1 MFVFC
6 GLITEAYY
14 VHCLGGVDW
23 LGGVL
28 EEQGRQ
34 PAGGLVQHCGC
45 TEWLC
50 PLEPVTAGGA
60 RELPQLKLQVSLVQ
74 KFKIQFWVMTLKNW
88 TQCTLQ
94 PSQWGWLYRETSQS
108 THPTDCTQGW
118 RRSPLTARAA
128 SACPLPTS
136 LQLWTK
142 RACCWCRSPADRE
155 SGDTKQTVFIGVVK
169 LFLNAKP
176 ISHEKKGELLMM
188 DWFVSNFKDYFIC
201 RNLDQESD
209 DSADFWYLNL
219 QATGW

>member
-1 MFVFC
+1 MAPPRLTSHPLEFVTEDDNWRFHC
-6 GLITEAYY
+6 NLLPVYWALIPFPTEDVATED
-14 VHCLGGVDW
+14 VASLIGSKV
-23 LGGVL
+23 
-28 EEQGRQ
+28 
-34 PAGGLVQHCGC
+34 AKSNF
-45 TEWLC
+45 EWL
-50 PLEPVTAGGA
+50 
-60 RELPQLKLQVSLVQ
+60 
-74 KFKIQFWVMTLKNW
+74 NW
-88 TQCTLQ
+88 HWKQGTLQ
-94 PSQWGWLYRETSQS
+94 PSQWRWLFRETSQS
-108 THPTDCTQGW
+108 THPTDCTQWW

-128 SACPLPTS
+128 LACPLPKS

-142 RACCWCRSPADRE
+142 RACCLCRSPADRE

-188 DWFVSNFKDYFIC
+188 DCFVSYFKDYFIC

>member
-23 LGGVL
+23 LGGVH

-50 PLEPVTAGGA
+50 QLEPVTAGGA

-88 TQCTLQ
+88 TQCTPQ

-108 THPTDCTQGW
+108 THPTGWTHGW

-128 SACPLPTS
+128 S
-136 LQLWTK
+136 
-142 RACCWCRSPADRE
+142 
-155 SGDTKQTVFIGVVK
+155 SGGLMLTCLRVEG
-169 LFLNAKP
+169 LNV
-176 ISHEKKGELLMM
+176 L
-188 DWFVSNFKDYFIC
+188 
-201 RNLDQESD
+201 
-209 DSADFWYLNL
+209 
-219 QATGW
+219 

>member
-23 LGGVL
+23 LGCVL

-50 PLEPVTAGGA
+50 QLGPVIAGGA

-88 TQCTLQ
+88 TQGTLH
-94 PSQWGWLYRETSQS
+94 PSPCGWLYRETSQS
-108 THPTDCTQGW
+108 THPTGWTQGW

-128 SACPLPTS
+128 SSES
-136 LQLWTK
+136 LMLTCL
-142 RACCWCRSPADRE
+142 RVDGLNVVYIPFADW
-155 SGDTKQTVFIGVVK
+155 SCF
-169 LFLNAKP
+169 F
-176 ISHEKKGELLMM
+176 
-188 DWFVSNFKDYFIC
+188 
-201 RNLDQESD
+201 
-209 DSADFWYLNL
+209 
-219 QATGW
+219 

>member
-23 LGGVL
+23 LGGVH

-50 PLEPVTAGGA
+50 QLEPVTAGGA
-60 RELPQLKLQVSLVQ
+60 RELPQFKLQVSLVQ

-88 TQCTLQ
+88 TQCTLHLSMRVVVQ
-94 PSQWGWLYRETSQS
+94 RDFSIYSPNRLDAWVEEVS
-108 THPTDCTQGW
+108 THCEGCFVWGPDADLPQGW
-118 RRSPLTARAA
+118 GAQCIVDPL
-128 SACPLPTS
+128 
-136 LQLWTK
+136 
-142 RACCWCRSPADRE
+142 CRL
-155 SGDTKQTVFIGVVK
+155 K

-176 ISHEKKGELLMM
+176 ILTEPVTAGGARE
-188 DWFVSNFKDYFIC
+188 
-201 RNLDQESD
+201 
-209 DSADFWYLNL
+209 L
-219 QATGW
+219 QAGREGGWQFVHGHRWKGRSLLKRFNVNLKCILFGRRGRI

>member
-23 LGGVL
+23 LGCVL

-74 KFKIQFWVMTLKNW
+74 KLQNPILSDDIETGRNVHYNPLNEGGCTERLLNLL
-88 TQCTLQ
+88 TQQVGRRGGGGLHSLRGLLRLRAWC
-94 PSQWGWLYRETSQS
+94 WL
-108 THPTDCTQGW
+108 
-118 RRSPLTARAA
+118 A
-128 SACPLPTS
+128 SGLRGS
-136 LQLWTK
+136 M
-142 RACCWCRSPADRE
+142 WCRSPLQTEAVLKCKTNFDWTSYSWWSSRT
-155 SGDTKQTVFIGVVK
+155 SGRQRRWLAVCTWSQMERKKFVEVFQ
-169 LFLNAKP
+169 
-176 ISHEKKGELLMM
+176 
-188 DWFVSNFKDYFIC
+188 C
-201 RNLDQESD
+201 
-209 DSADFWYLNL
+209 
-219 QATGW
+219 

>member
-23 LGGVL
+23 LGGVH

-50 PLEPVTAGGA
+50 QLEPVTAGGA
-60 RELPQLKLQVSLVQ
+60 RELPQFKLQVSLVQ

-88 TQCTLQ
+88 TQCTLHLSMRVVVQ
-94 PSQWGWLYRETSQS
+94 RDFSIYSPNRLDAWVEEVS
-108 THPTDCTQGW
+108 THCEGCFVWGPDADLPQGW
-118 RRSPLTARAA
+118 GAQCGVEPL
-128 SACPLPTS
+128 
-136 LQLWTK
+136 
-142 RACCWCRSPADRE
+142 CRL
-155 SGDTKQTVFIGVVK
+155 K

-176 ISHEKKGELLMM
+176 ISHEKKGELLLM
-188 DWFVSNFKDYFIC
+188 DCFVSYFKDYFIC

-219 QATGW
+219 QATCW